1 MSSRLFYLN
10 ILVIILFSCKN
21 VNKSTVYI
29 AKKNNVQNTSLKY
42 DGMTKK
48 KWLKQKKYI
57 RKNMQL
63 VMGALP
69 SMNNLP
75 EFNVRK
81 LDSTKYDNYSKYN
94 IVFTV
99 AENEDLPALLYIPN
113 SMHKSPAMLALHGTS
128 ALGKKS
134 IAGTSPKPNR
144 AYAVELASRGYVV
157 IAPDY
162 PGFGD
167 LKDYSFDNDRYTSGT
182 MKGIFN
188 HIRCIDFLQSLPNV
202 DAEKIGVIGHSLGAH
217 NAIFVSAFDER
228 IKITIASSGWTLFP
242 YYDAGEK
249 ATTLYGGKL
258 GPWTQKLYMPTIKSV
273 YELDATKIPFDFD
286 DVIATIAPRIFYNNS
301 PLNDANFD
309 VGGVKA
315 GINNVKK
322 IYRLFNA
329 ENNIYTRYPDDV
341 HNFPPAIR
349 KEAYQ
354 KIDSVFHFKSLT
366 DTLFF

>member
-1 MSSRLFYLN
+1 MLLSLLARLLRVTPSVSLVLSSGGARGLAH
-10 ILVIILFSCKN
+10 IGIIE
-21 VNKSTVYI
+21 
-29 AKKNNVQNTSLKY
+29 SL
-42 DGMTKK
+42 
-48 KWLKQKKYI
+48 
-57 RKNMQL
+57 
-63 VMGALP
+63 
-69 SMNNLP
+69 
-75 EFNVRK
+75 E
-81 LDSTKYDNYSKYN
+81 
-94 IVFTV
+94 
-99 AENEDLPALLYIPN
+99 ENGYEI
-113 SMHKSPAMLALHGTS
+113 
-128 ALGKKS
+128 KS

-366 DTLFF
+366 DTLFLSVSSSHGKIFSLVSLYFC